1 MLVVFAF
8 VACTQ
13 DVMNEQNAINIAAP
27 DTITVGFE
35 GSDTRIQLNEA
46 MKTVWNK
53 GDQVSV
59 FYKSFDNLKYEF
71 QGNTGDRD
79 GVLKKVDGTWGGQT
93 MHQTTIVY
101 PYNTNYL
108 VSTNGN
114 IEAILPSIQH
124 YAEGSY
130 GIGDNLM
137 VAQSEFNN
145 FSLRNTC
152 GWLRLHLTG
161 DGQKV
166 KSIKFIGNNDEQVAG
181 LVYVNTANA
190 ELTLANS
197 VCDVPFDD
205 ESGELTPGGVDG
217 NFFIEDVISK
227 GVTLDLGDG
236 VELNDESKAF
246 YIALPPQTFEQGFT
260 IIITRIDGG
269 KMIKST
275 SKALTIDRNHIQ
287 PMETINF
294 EITDLPKIS
303 EITLRADKSIVM
315 PGETIT
321 FFVEYVDEDGF
332 NYDITD
338 NATIFDK
345 THDYVEVSNTFTP
358 TVTGYYEFYA
368 EVDDY
373 VSNTVGVLV
382 GPYVCMPPSDPQPN
396 NFTFNYRALVIDH
409 AGVNN
414 GYCPYALD
422 QLKLLEST
430 EWHQYYNEVTCHAG
444 SYASGDPGNSAAA
457 NALNQFQSSMI
468 IGYPCILVNFYGMPS
483 NYISQNVAAV
493 LANYVQKDG
502 VDVGISLAVTGDETC
517 VYATAQV
524 KSGVAQEY
532 KITAWL
538 LESNIY
544 SPNQAGATK
553 DYHKI
558 YNNALRNM
566 SHEYSETNVQGDAY
580 TFTANEVKYL
590 AFELPIISTNWKYE
604 NMSVLVIVSAKDA
617 NGRWEVVN
625 TAKCQVGETK
635 MFEYLE

>member
-8 VACTQ
+8 AACTQ
-13 DVMNEQNAINIAAP
+13 DVMNEQNAINIATP

-35 GSDTRIQLNEA
+35 ASDTRIQLNEA

-205 ESGELTPGGVDG
+205 ESGELTSGGVDG

-227 GVTLDLGDG
+227 DVTLDLGDG

-260 IIITRIDGG
+260 VEIECEDNKTTTL
-269 KMIKST
+269 ST
-275 SKALTIDRNHIQ
+275 ENLLVIDRNHIQ
-287 PMETINF
+287 PMHVVNIPKDDNVVEFNVNGVKFNMIKVDGGTFMMGGIVATTITKTYY
-294 EITDLPKIS
+294 I
-303 EITLRADKSIVM
+303 
-315 PGETIT
+315 GETEVTQALWNAVMGISDSDKEYDNFPVNYIT
-321 FFVEYVDEDGF
+321 FNETQTFIAKLNEILSTEFRLPSEAEWEFAAKGGIYSKGYIYAGSNDADEVAWYYDNSSGRVREVATKLPNELGIYDMCGNVLEWCNDYYGSLIGGNDPTGPTSGWSRVNRGGDILGDACPTSKRNYSPYGENAGYRQDGF
-332 NYDITD
+332 
-338 NATIFDK
+338 
-345 THDYVEVSNTFTP
+345 
-358 TVTGYYEFYA
+358 
-368 EVDDY
+368 
-373 VSNTVGVLV
+373 
-382 GPYVCMPPSDPQPN
+382 
-396 NFTFNYRALVIDH
+396 R
-409 AGVNN
+409 
-414 GYCPYALD
+414 
-422 QLKLLEST
+422 
-430 EWHQYYNEVTCHAG
+430 
-444 SYASGDPGNSAAA
+444 
-457 NALNQFQSSMI
+457 
-468 IGYPCILVNFYGMPS
+468 
-483 NYISQNVAAV
+483 
-493 LANYVQKDG
+493 LA
-502 VDVGISLAVTGDETC
+502 
-517 VYATAQV
+517 
-524 KSGVAQEY
+524 
-532 KITAWL
+532 
-538 LESNIY
+538 IY
-544 SPNQAGATK
+544 
-553 DYHKI
+553 
-558 YNNALRNM
+558 L
-566 SHEYSETNVQGDAY
+566 
-580 TFTANEVKYL
+580 
-590 AFELPIISTNWKYE
+590 
-604 NMSVLVIVSAKDA
+604 
-617 NGRWEVVN
+617 
-625 TAKCQVGETK
+625 
-635 MFEYLE
+635 

>member
-1 MLVVFAF
+1 MKRLLLFMLVIFAF

-13 DVMNEQNAINIAAP
+13 DVMNEQNAVDIATP

-114 IEAILPSIQH
+114 IETILPSIQH
-124 YAEGSY
+124 YTEGSY

-205 ESGELTPGGVDG
+205 ESGELAPGGVDG

-260 IIITRIDGG
+260 VEIECEDNKITTL
-269 KMIKST
+269 ST
-275 SKALTIDRNHIQ
+275 ENLLVIDRNHIQ
-287 PMETINF
+287 PMHVVNIPKDDNVVEFNVNGVKFNMIKVDGGTFMMGGIVATTITKTYY
-294 EITDLPKIS
+294 I
-303 EITLRADKSIVM
+303 
-315 PGETIT
+315 GETEVTQALWNAVMGISDSDKEYDNFPVNYIT
-321 FFVEYVDEDGF
+321 FNETQTFIAKLNEILSTEFRLPSEAEWEFAAKGGIYSKGYIYAGSNDADEVAWYYDNSPGKVREVATKLPNELGIYDMCGNVLEWCNDYYGSLIGGNDPTGPTSGRSRVNRGGDILGDACPTSKRNYSPYGENAGYRQDGF
-332 NYDITD
+332 
-338 NATIFDK
+338 
-345 THDYVEVSNTFTP
+345 
-358 TVTGYYEFYA
+358 
-368 EVDDY
+368 
-373 VSNTVGVLV
+373 
-382 GPYVCMPPSDPQPN
+382 
-396 NFTFNYRALVIDH
+396 R
-409 AGVNN
+409 
-414 GYCPYALD
+414 
-422 QLKLLEST
+422 
-430 EWHQYYNEVTCHAG
+430 
-444 SYASGDPGNSAAA
+444 
-457 NALNQFQSSMI
+457 
-468 IGYPCILVNFYGMPS
+468 
-483 NYISQNVAAV
+483 
-493 LANYVQKDG
+493 LA
-502 VDVGISLAVTGDETC
+502 
-517 VYATAQV
+517 
-524 KSGVAQEY
+524 
-532 KITAWL
+532 
-538 LESNIY
+538 IY
-544 SPNQAGATK
+544 
-553 DYHKI
+553 
-558 YNNALRNM
+558 L
-566 SHEYSETNVQGDAY
+566 
-580 TFTANEVKYL
+580 
-590 AFELPIISTNWKYE
+590 
-604 NMSVLVIVSAKDA
+604 
-617 NGRWEVVN
+617 
-625 TAKCQVGETK
+625 
-635 MFEYLE
+635 